1 MDSNDLFQFR
11 KITKIFVYRQML
23 NLFFIFFVYLYVM

>member
-23 NLFFIFFVYLYVM
+23 NLFFVFLCIYM